1 MQVQNFN
8 DLPLSK
14 DVLRGI
20 RALGFEKPSPIQ
32 AQSIVPMLEGRDV
45 IGQAQTGTGKTAAF
59 GIPMIESI
67 DLSENRV
74 QGLVLAPTRE
84 LAVQIADH
92 LMKLS
97 RYTGVK
103 VCPIYGG
110 EKINKQIN
118 KLRRGVHIVI
128 GTPGRTIDHLQRGT
142 LNLRAVKMVVL
153 DEADRM
159 LDMGFVKDINKI
171 LDRVPKT
178 KQTSLFSATMDRNV
192 WKICN
197 KYMRKP
203 EKILVSKDEIT
214 LEQIAQR
221 YVRVD
226 HQSRFP
232 ILRELI
238 ADMGIKKAIIF
249 TKTKRGAYRLSKQL
263 KNNSYNA
270 GALHGDLTQA
280 QRDKVTRNF
289 RKDKIDFLA
298 ATDIAARGLDIGG
311 ITHIINYNMPMET
324 SSYFHRIGRTARM
337 ETEGTSI
344 LFVAHG
350 EESSFDEIK
359 AQTNLEITELKTSV
373 EVQEGPPKRH
383 KAICRKC
390 KTEFTLPFKPKD
402 ERPVY
407 CLPCMKARRRASG
420 GSHGPGGYRGR
431 SGGSRGS
438 GRSRGSGGSRGSR
451 GQGGRRRRH

>member
-20 RALGFEKPSPIQ
+20 KALGFEKPSPIQ
-32 AQSIVPMLEGRDV
+32 AQSIMPLLEGRDV

-59 GIPMIESI
+59 GIPMIEGV
-67 DLSENRV
+67 DLSDNRV
-74 QGLVLAPTRE
+74 QGLILAPTRE
-84 LAVQIADH
+84 LAIQIADH
-92 LMKLS
+92 IMRLS

-118 KLRRGVHIVI
+118 RLRRGVHIVV
-128 GTPGRTIDHLQRGT
+128 GTPGRVIDHLQRGT
-142 LNLRAVKMVVL
+142 LKLRAVKMVVL

-171 LDRVPKT
+171 LDKT
-178 KQTSLFSATMDRNV
+178 PQKKQTSLFSATMDRNI

-197 KYMRKP
+197 KYMSKP

-214 LEQIAQR
+214 LEQIDQKF
-221 YVRVD
+221 VRVD
-226 HQSRFP
+226 TSSRFP
-232 ILRELI
+232 ILKELI
-238 ADMGIKKAIIF
+238 KEQKIRKAIIF
-249 TKTKRGAYRLSKQL
+249 TRTKRGAYRLSKQL
-263 KNNSYNA
+263 KNNGYNA

-280 QRDKVTRNF
+280 QRDRITRNF
-289 RKDKIDFLA
+289 RKDKVDFLA

-311 ITHIINYNMPMET
+311 ITHIVNYNMPMET
-324 SSYFHRIGRTARM
+324 NSYFHRIGRTARM
-337 ETEGTSI
+337 ENEGTSI

-350 EESSFDEIK
+350 EESAFDDIK
-359 AQTNLEITELKTSV
+359 AQTNLKITELKTSI
-373 EVQEGPPKRH
+373 EVKAGPPKRY

-407 CLPCMKARRRASG
+407 CLPCLKSKRRGAG
-420 GSHGPGGYRGR
+420 GSYRAGGYRG
-431 SGGSRGS
+431 SRGS
-438 GRSRGSGGSRGSR
+438 SGSR
-451 GQGGRRRRH
+451 GQRRRKH

>member
-8 DLPLSK
+8 DLPLSR
-14 DVLRGI
+14 DVLKGI
-20 RALGFEKPSPIQ
+20 KALGFEKPSPIQ
-32 AQSIVPMLEGRDV
+32 AQSIMPLLEGRDV

-59 GIPMIESI
+59 GIPMIESV
-67 DLSENRV
+67 DLSDNRV

-84 LAVQIADH
+84 LAIQIADH
-92 LMKLS
+92 IMRLS

-118 KLRRGVHIVI
+118 QLKRGVHIVV
-128 GTPGRTIDHLQRGT
+128 GTPGRIIDHLQRGT
-142 LNLRAVKMVVL
+142 LKLRAVKMVVL

-171 LDRVPKT
+171 LDKT
-178 KQTSLFSATMDRNV
+178 PQQKQTSLFSATIDRNI

-197 KYMRKP
+197 KYMIKP

-214 LEQIAQR
+214 LEQIDQKFI
-221 YVRVD
+221 RVD
-226 HQSRFP
+226 NTSRFP
-232 ILRELI
+232 ILKEI
-238 ADMGIKKAIIF
+238 IKEQGIRKAIIF
-249 TKTKRGAYRLSKQL
+249 TRTKRGAYRLSKQL
-263 KNNSYNA
+263 KNNGYNA

-289 RKDKIDFLA
+289 RKDRVDFLA

-324 SSYFHRIGRTARM
+324 TSYFHRIGRTARM

-350 EESSFDEIK
+350 EEKSFDDIK
-359 AQTNLEITELKTSV
+359 ARTNLKITELKTSID
-373 EVQEGPPKRH
+373 VQAGPPKKY

-390 KTEFTLPFKPKD
+390 KTEFTLPFKPKED
-402 ERPVY
+402 RPVY
-407 CLPCMKARRRASG
+407 CLPCLKSRRRSSG
-420 GSHGPGGYRGR
+420 GSYGPGGY
-431 SGGSRGS
+431 
-438 GRSRGSGGSRGSR
+438 RGSGGSRGQR
-451 GQGGRRRRH
+451 GQRRRKH

>member
-8 DLPLSK
+8 DLPISK

-20 RALGFEKPSPIQ
+20 KALGFEKPSPIQ
-32 AQSIVPMLEGRDV
+32 AQSIIPLLEGRDV

-59 GIPMIESI
+59 GIPMIESV
-67 DLSENRV
+67 DLSDNRV

-84 LAVQIADH
+84 LAIQIADH
-92 LMKLS
+92 IMRLS

-118 KLRRGVHIVI
+118 QLRRGVHIVV
-128 GTPGRTIDHLQRGT
+128 GTPGRVIDHLQRGT
-142 LNLRAVKMVVL
+142 LKLRAVKMVVL

-171 LDRVPKT
+171 LDKT
-178 KQTSLFSATMDRNV
+178 PQKKQTSLFSATMDRNI

-197 KYMRKP
+197 KYMSKP

-214 LEQIAQR
+214 LEQIDQKFI
-221 YVRVD
+221 RVD
-226 HQSRFP
+226 NSSRFP
-232 ILRELI
+232 ILKELI
-238 ADMGIKKAIIF
+238 KEQKIRKAIIF
-249 TKTKRGAYRLSKQL
+249 TRTKRGAYRLSKQL
-263 KNNSYNA
+263 KNNGYNA

-280 QRDKVTRNF
+280 QRDRVTRNF
-289 RKDKIDFLA
+289 RKDKVDFLA

-311 ITHIINYNMPMET
+311 ITHIVNYNMPMET
-324 SSYFHRIGRTARM
+324 NSYFHRIGRTARM

-350 EESSFDEIK
+350 EESAFDDIK
-359 AQTNLEITELKTSV
+359 ARTNLKITELKTSV
-373 EVQEGPPKRH
+373 EVKSGPPKRY

-407 CLPCMKARRRASG
+407 CLPCLKSRRRASG
-420 GSHGPGGYRGR
+420 GSHGPGGYRG
-431 SGGSRGS
+431 SRGS
-438 GRSRGSGGSRGSR
+438 SRSRGQR
-451 GQGGRRRRH
+451 GQRRRKH